1 MRACGT
7 LLAVL
12 LATCTSPV
20 IDWGRVGD
28 LRKLITNKSWLMVQ
42 AIMLI
47 GVVFKSAQPDESEE
61 ERRELER
68 LVAEAAK
75 PKKKAKK
82 EKAPAAASSG
92 TPPGTTP
99 TVEVPPPKA

>member
-1 MRACGT
+1 MDETMAN
-7 LLAVL
+7 
-12 LATCTSPV
+12 
-20 IDWGRVGD
+20 D
-28 LRKLITNKSWLMVQ
+28 Q

-47 GVVFKSAQPDESEE
+47 GVVFKSTQPDESEE

-82 EKAPAAASSG
+82 EKAAHGPLQQG
-92 TPPGTTP
+92 P
-99 TVEVPPPKA
+99 TSTAKQ

>member
-1 MRACGT
+1 MLT
-7 LLAVL
+7 FAVL
-12 LATCTSPV
+12 LYLPENAWRYM
-20 IDWGRVGD
+20 IG
-28 LRKLITNKSWLMVQ
+28 LMDEPMARDQ

-47 GVVFKSAQPDESEE
+47 GVVFKSTQPDESEE

-82 EKAPAAASSG
+82 EKVTAHGPPQQGPASTA
-92 TPPGTTP
+92 
-99 TVEVPPPKA
+99 KQ